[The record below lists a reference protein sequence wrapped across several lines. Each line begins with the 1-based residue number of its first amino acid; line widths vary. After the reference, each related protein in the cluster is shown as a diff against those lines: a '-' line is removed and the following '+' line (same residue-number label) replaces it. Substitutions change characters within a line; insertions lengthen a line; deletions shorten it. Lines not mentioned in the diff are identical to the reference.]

1 MTILLCGANGQLGR
15 EMLNVLENEPI
26 VAATRSGRL
35 PDGQTC
41 ACADFNQSDQV
52 IALLEQ
58 VRPRLIINAAAYT
71 QVDQAE
77 SEPDPVFRVNAHTP
91 AAMARWCAQH
101 DVPWFHFSTDYVFNG
116 QENVPYPCD
125 AAVDPLG
132 VYGQSKRAGE
142 EAIIQAGG
150 RAMIMRTAWVY
161 AVHGHNFFRTMLR
174 LAQSHHRLRVVADQI
189 GTPTP
194 ARLIAKTT
202 AKLIQQGDFSPGIWH
217 LTARGQTSWYG
228 FATAIF
234 ASANA
239 RGLLSHLPEVEAI
252 SSQAYPTAARRP
264 VYSVL
269 DTQSLERRWNIRLP
283 MWADGLADVFD
294 QWVAQG
300 WMI

>member
-15 EMLNVLENEPI
+15 ELLNVLEKEQV

-35 PDGQTC
+35 PDGQSC
-41 ACADFNQSDQV
+41 ACADFHQPDQV

-58 VRPRLIINAAAYT
+58 LRPRLIINAAAYT

-77 SEPDPVFRVNAHTP
+77 SEREAVFRVNAHTP
-91 AAMARWCAQH
+91 AAMAQWCAHQ
-101 DVPWFHFSTDYVFNG
+101 DVPWFHYSTDYVFNG
-116 QENVPYPCD
+116 QANAPYPCD

-132 VYGQSKRAGE
+132 IYGQSKRAGE
-142 EAIIQAGG
+142 EAIVQAEG
-150 RAMIMRTAWVY
+150 RAIILRTAWVY

-194 ARLIAKTT
+194 ARLIAQTT
-202 AKLIQQGDFSPGIWH
+202 AKLIQHGDFSPGIWH

-252 SSQAYPTAARRP
+252 SSQSYPTAARRP
-264 VYSVL
+264 AYSVL

-300 WMI
+300 WTI